1 MGFNLNT
8 YRELL
13 VNAQKAGY
21 NFCDFSVITGNKI
34 PILSKS
40 NICLLRHDVDADVS
54 AALVMAKLEQQLEV
68 ASTYFVMLRS
78 PLYNLLGRKNHCMV
92 EEIIN
97 LGHSI
102 GLHYD
107 QGFDSIRNW
116 SLTQTAAAIE
126 EEAQVLEAQF
136 NTKVTAV
143 SFHQPGSAVLQ
154 GNIDTGFRVNTYD
167 RQRLAEFE
175 YHSDSNRQ
183 FKLAEFAKGNIAD
196 SVASLR
202 PNNLQLLIHPIWWVY
217 DDPTTEAV
225 WDKAINSNL
234 QKMQEQL
241 IETERA
247 YGLPRQFDIYFKQQ
261 P

>member
-21 NFCDFSVITGNKI
+21 NFRDFSVITENKI
-34 PILSKS
+34 LGLSKS
-40 NICLLRHDVDADVS
+40 KICLLRHDIDADIS
-54 AALVMAKLEQQLEV
+54 AALVMAKLESQLGV
-68 ASTYFVMLRS
+68 VSTYFFMLRS

-126 EEAQVLEAQF
+126 KEAQVLEAQF

-143 SFHQPGSAVLQ
+143 SFHQPSSAVLQ

-167 RQRLAEFE
+167 RERLAKFE

-196 SVASLR
+196 SVASVH

-225 WDKAINSNL
+225 WDKAIYSNL

-247 YGLPRQFDIYFKQQ
+247 YGLPRQFGIYFKQQ

>member
-1 MGFNLNT
+1 VSFDLNK

-21 NFCDFSVITGNKI
+21 NFCDFSVITENK
-34 PILSKS
+34 PPSLSKS
-40 NICLLRHDVDADVS
+40 NTCLLRHDVDADIS
-54 AALVMAKLEQQLEV
+54 AALVMAKLEQQIEV
-68 ASTYFVMLRS
+68 ASTYFIMLRS
-78 PLYNLLGRKNHCMV
+78 PLYNLLGRKNHSMV

-126 EEAQVLEAQF
+126 REAQVIEAQF
-136 NTKVTAV
+136 DTKVTAV
-143 SFHQPGSAVLQ
+143 SFHQPGSEVLN
-154 GNIDTGFRVNTYD
+154 GDIDTGFRVNTYD
-167 RQRLAEFE
+167 RKRLADFE
-175 YHSDSNRQ
+175 YYSDSNRQ
-183 FKLAEFAKGNIAD
+183 FKLPEFQNVNIED
-196 SVASLR
+196 SLASMC
-202 PNNLQLLIHPIWWVY
+202 PNNIQLLIHPIWWVY
-217 DDPTTEAV
+217 DDMATEAV
-225 WDKAINSNL
+225 WDKAISSNF
-234 QKMQEQL
+234 QNMQEQL

-247 YGLPRQFDIYFKQQ
+247 FGLPRRFDISFKQQ